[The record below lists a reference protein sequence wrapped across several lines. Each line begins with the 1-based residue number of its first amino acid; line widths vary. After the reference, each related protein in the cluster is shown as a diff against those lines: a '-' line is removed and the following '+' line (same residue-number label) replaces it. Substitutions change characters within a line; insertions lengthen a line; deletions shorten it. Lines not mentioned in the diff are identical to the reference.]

1 MTLKIDYTHLS
12 RHLGEHEIDNYAQ
25 AAATALRQVREKNGP
40 GADFLGWVELPKQI
54 SAAQIDGINQ
64 LADDIRSHSDTLVSI
79 GIGGSYLGA
88 RAVIEALQG
97 ADNRREKPEIL
108 FAGHHLS
115 ARATKRLLTSL
126 EDREVSLNVI
136 SKSGTTTEP
145 GIAFRL
151 LRRWLETRYGDQ
163 AARRIIA
170 TTDKSRGALKKLA
183 TEQGYKTLVI
193 PDDVGGRFSVL
204 TPVGLL
210 PLAVAGIDIAAFV
223 RGFQRGYDDFLH
235 KDAARQNPA
244 IFYALTRSLLG
255 QKGFTTEVL
264 ANFEPDLHNLAEWWK
279 QLFGES
285 EGKDGRGI
293 FPAAVDFTT
302 DLHSLGQFLQDGRRN
317 LFETFIMIEDTQ
329 SPLQLE
335 EDRANLDGLNY
346 LSSLQLEEIN
356 RRAYQATADAHAS
369 GGVPNMTLWLPA
381 LDAENLGLLM
391 YFFEISIA
399 VSGYLAAVN
408 PFDQP
413 GVEAY
418 KTNMF
423 QRLGKPGFAL
433 PEKAAADF
441 RIIPEREA

>member
-1 MTLKIDYTHLS
+1 LASTKLIITP
-12 RHLGEHEIDNYAQ
+12 
-25 AAATALRQVREKNGP
+25 RQLQPHCARYGKKNGP

-244 IFYALTRSLLG
+244 IFYALT
-255 QKGFTTEVL
+255 
-264 ANFEPDLHNLAEWWK
+264 P
-279 QLFGES
+279 
-285 EGKDGRGI
+285 
-293 FPAAVDFTT
+293 FPA
-302 DLHSLGQFLQDGRRN
+302 
-317 LFETFIMIEDTQ
+317 
-329 SPLQLE
+329 
-335 EDRANLDGLNY
+335 RA
-346 LSSLQLEEIN
+346 E
-356 RRAYQATADAHAS
+356 
-369 GGVPNMTLWLPA
+369 
-381 LDAENLGLLM
+381 
-391 YFFEISIA
+391 
-399 VSGYLAAVN
+399 
-408 PFDQP
+408 
-413 GVEAY
+413 
-418 KTNMF
+418 
-423 QRLGKPGFAL
+423 RLYH
-433 PEKAAADF
+433 
-441 RIIPEREA
+441 